1 MGGANVKICI
11 NGTVPS
17 SVQEPVA
24 GQGLKNSAHGQIVVL
39 GIPVPVPVPFCEV
52 TLNACTGS
60 SPACSELKPGAPVQL
75 CSSLSV
81 PTATPDT
88 DVDVTWKVL
97 RESRVDDQC
106 ETTSDINALKDKGKT
121 TMACLSIPAGC
132 KRERELE
139 RGEKTLTNTS
149 STHKF

>member
-1 MGGANVKICI
+1 MG
-11 NGTVPS
+11 
-17 SVQEPVA
+17 
-24 GQGLKNSAHGQIVVL
+24 SAHGQIVVL

-60 SPACSELKPGAPVQL
+60 SPGCSELKPGSQVQL

-97 RESRVDDQC
+97 REERADDQC
-106 ETTSDINALKDKGKT
+106 ETTSDINALKNKGKT
-121 TMACLSIPAGC
+121 TMACLSIPARVQER
-132 KRERELE
+132 KRAGRRCQEDDDDDGHDGGNDDEQE
-139 RGEKTLTNTS
+139 QDCYDDDNEKY
-149 STHKF
+149 

>member
-1 MGGANVKICI
+1 MGIKRHILFKGANVKICI

-60 SPACSELKPGAPVQL
+60 SPACSDLKPGAPVQL

-88 DVDVTWKVL
+88 DVDVTWKVW
-97 RESRVDDQC
+97 RVESRRPVRDHLGYQRSQRQGQNNNGML
-106 ETTSDINALKDKGKT
+106 EHPGEGAREKESWKEV
-121 TMACLSIPAGC
+121 
-132 KRERELE
+132 KR
-139 RGEKTLTNTS
+139 
-149 STHKF
+149 H